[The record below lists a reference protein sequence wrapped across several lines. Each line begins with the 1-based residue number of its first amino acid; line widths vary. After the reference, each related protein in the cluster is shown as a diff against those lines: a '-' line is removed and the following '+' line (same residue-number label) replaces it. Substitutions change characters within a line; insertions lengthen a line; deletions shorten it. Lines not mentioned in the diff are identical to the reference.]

1 MMLETVVDWSIKDMK
16 KLINYLWPCALFASL
31 SLVLDPFRATII
43 IGMFVGAMHVTK
55 LIRNA

>member
-1 MMLETVVDWSIKDMK
+1 MK
-16 KLINYLWPCALFASL
+16 KLINYLWPCVLFASL